1 MIALLKHKTKIRI
14 GNVFHGMSI
23 VEVKISTVSL
33 ASNLDRFSRLFNE
46 GTKKYKVVKI
56 YHQWSSKDTLKEIN
70 SILVLNDNTLIVE
83 HKEIIRNLF
92 GDKDEFTK

>member
-23 VEVKISTVSL
+23 VEVKISPVSL

-46 GTKKYKVVKI
+46 GTKKYKVTKI
-56 YHQWSSKDTLKEIN
+56 YYQWASKDTLKEIN
-70 SILVLNDNTLIVE
+70 SILVLNDKTLIIE